1 MIRKK
6 TPYGTFCSASQVQL
20 DVDYDDLIETIDT
33 FSKLEPIKALL
44 FSNSILLDEHEELIC
59 CRDMFWENSTHGI
72 NSHNIGMF
80 DCELKDID
88 DLQAYIESTSIY
100 CVERGE
106 KYINF
111 PPIPV
116 LDYFKQ
122 ETVTGE
128 YYTDDGY
135 QTIEVHPELEDI
147 KYLRT
152 FKFEDLT
159 FRGTI
164 EFRSV
169 CCQPIKDSMTVA
181 AFHVG
186 LKEQLHALTEL
197 LEQDYVL
204 YHHGYT
210 ATELRKLFVQ
220 QNLPGFVKEE
230 ELYALAKDILDLAS
244 IGLKER
250 GLGEEILLQPLYERV
265 REHTNPARKLLA
277 LRGQG
282 VELED
287 IILKYAAI

>member
-1 MIRKK
+1 MRKK
-6 TPYGTFCSASQVQL
+6 QSRHRMLFHHLHSYKNYHLPMYFHEYPGYGTFCSASQVQL
-20 DVDYDDLIETIDT
+20 
-33 FSKLEPIKALL
+33 
-44 FSNSILLDEHEELIC
+44 
-59 CRDMFWENSTHGI
+59 
-72 NSHNIGMF
+72 
-80 DCELKDID
+80 
-88 DLQAYIESTSIY
+88 
-100 CVERGE
+100 
-106 KYINF
+106 
-111 PPIPV
+111 
-116 LDYFKQ
+116 Q

-169 CCQPIKDSMTVA
+169 CCQPIKDSITVA

-210 ATELRKLFVQ
+210 ATELRKIFVQ
-220 QNLPGFVKEE
+220 QNPPGFVKEE
-230 ELYALAKDILDLAS
+230 DLYALAKDSFNWI
-244 IGLKER
+244 KER
-250 GLGEEILLQPLYERV
+250 GLGEEIMLQPLYERV
-265 REHTNPARKLLA
+265 KEHTNPARKLLA

-287 IILKYAAI
+287 IILEYATI